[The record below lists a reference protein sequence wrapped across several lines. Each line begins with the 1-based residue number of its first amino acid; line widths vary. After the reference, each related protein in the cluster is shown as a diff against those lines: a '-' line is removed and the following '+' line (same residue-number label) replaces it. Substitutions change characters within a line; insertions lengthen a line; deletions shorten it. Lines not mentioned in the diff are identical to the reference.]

1 MLYIPLLA
9 LMLVCVYLLRQLHIV
24 RLARIAAEK
33 RRRREFLIHATI
45 AGITL
50 AVIICHTR

>member
-1 MLYIPLLA
+1 MSYIIIIA
-9 LMLVCVYLLRQLHIV
+9 LVLVCAYLLRQLHIV

-33 RRRREFLIHATI
+33 RRKREFIIHATI

-50 AVIICHTR
+50 AVLICHTR